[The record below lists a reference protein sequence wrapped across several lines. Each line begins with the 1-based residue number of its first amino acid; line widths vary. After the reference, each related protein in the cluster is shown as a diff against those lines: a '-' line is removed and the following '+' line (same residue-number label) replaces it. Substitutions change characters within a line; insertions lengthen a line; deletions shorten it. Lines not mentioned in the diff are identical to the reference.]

1 MKVPLPTMA
10 EPGPGLSA
18 TVQPDATVHI
28 VFPSR
33 LDTSGEPVHPPVELT
48 AFRLGNEV
56 VVTLRRPNERG
67 HWGYEPFATLDV
79 PTPKEAQA

>member
-33 LDTSGEPVHPPVELT
+33 EGTDHLPVELT
-48 AFRLGNEV
+48 AFRIGNEV